1 MSQWQQPSPSA
12 PTRPTMREVAALA
25 GVSLKT
31 VSRVVN
37 GVSSVDPDL
46 TARVRRAA
54 EQLGYRPNLTAS
66 NLRRGDRRTSTIG
79 MLVDDAANPFSA
91 ALMRA
96 VEDVARERRT
106 VVLIGSLD
114 HDPAREQELAT
125 ALIDRRV
132 DGLAI
137 MPSSSDHSYLAAE
150 LRAGTR
156 FVFVDRP
163 ASHLDADVVVVD
175 NHTGAMTAVQH
186 LIDHGHRRIAYLG
199 DRPTLFTASARF
211 DGYTRALERARI
223 PLDERIVRH
232 STAAIDVAAGVTT
245 AMMTGPHPPTALFT
259 SQNLVTIGAS
269 RALRELGRENTVA
282 MIGFDDFPLA
292 DMLRPGITV
301 LAQDVEGIGRL
312 AATTLFRRLDGDSSP
327 SQTYTVPTRL
337 IRRGS
342 GEIPGPE
349 ALQS

>member
-1 MSQWQQPSPSA
+1 
-12 PTRPTMREVAALA
+12 MREVAALA

-37 GVSSVDPDL
+37 GVSSVDPGL

-54 EQLGYRPNLTAS
+54 DQLGYRPNLTAS

-79 MLVDDAANPFSA
+79 MLVDDAANPFSS
-91 ALMRA
+91 ALVRA

-114 HDPAREQELAT
+114 HDPARERELAT

-132 DGLAI
+132 DGLVI
-137 MPSSSDHSYLAAE
+137 MPSSHDHSYLAAE

-163 ASHLDADVVVVD
+163 ARHLDADVVVAD
-175 NHTGAMTAVQH
+175 NLTGAMTAVQH
-186 LIDHGHRRIAYLG
+186 LLDHGHRRIAYLG
-199 DRPTLFTASARF
+199 DRPTLFSASARF
-211 DGYTRALERARI
+211 DGYTRVLERARLPI
-223 PLDERIVRH
+223 DERIVRH
-232 STAAIDVAAGVTT
+232 DAATVDVAHSATT
-245 AMMTGPHPPTALFT
+245 AMMTGPQPPTALFT
-259 SQNLVTIGAS
+259 SQNQVTIGAS
-269 RALRELGRENTVA
+269 RAVRDLGLETTVA
-282 MIGFDDFPLA
+282 MIGFDDFPLS

-301 LAQDVEGIGRL
+301 VAQDVERIGRL
-312 AATTLFRRLDGDSSP
+312 AATALFRRLDGDGSP
-327 SQTYTVPTRL
+327 SQTYTVATHL
-337 IRRGS
+337 VRRGS

-349 ALQS
+349 TRQS